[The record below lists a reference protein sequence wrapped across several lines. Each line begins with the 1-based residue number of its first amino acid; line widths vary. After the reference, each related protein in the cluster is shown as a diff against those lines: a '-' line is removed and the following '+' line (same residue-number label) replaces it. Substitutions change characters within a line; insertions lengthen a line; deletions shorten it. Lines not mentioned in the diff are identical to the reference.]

1 MDIAQWPTGR
11 RSTSRYGRVDRFVA
25 FSSEVDAGSREEKKT
40 R

>member
-1 MDIAQWPTGR
+1 MGIAQRPISR
-11 RSTSRYGRVDRFVA
+11 CSTSRYGRVDRFVA